1 MISKVEYIMVADLNK
16 LPNGISDFDTLRKE
30 QRIYVD
36 KTDLIYKIASNNAQP
51 IFFSR
56 PRRFGKSLLVSTLEC
71 LFLGKIE
78 LFKGLK
84 IEPLWQDTA
93 QYYVL
98 HLDFSIMDCTSVEE
112 FKKSFNNAL
121 DKFIL
126 KHNLVIKIDTG
137 ESVSEK
143 FIGICDAVG
152 EKKLVLLIDEYDA
165 PLTSFMDNKE
175 QFESVRTIL
184 SSFYKAV
191 KGLYKSVRFMFITGI
206 TRYANTSI
214 FSAFNNLLDISLN
227 PAYGALLGYTESEI
241 DTYFKEYLEDAAK
254 VLNTTY
260 EDVSKNLKEH
270 YDGYC
275 FEMNATVH
283 VYNTWSVLNFLFNVA
298 NIKRFSSYWGASGA
312 YSSLVNNYLK
322 DFKNCKKT
330 KALSLEL
337 LDKLK
342 ELDDGIVVDFE
353 DINKASNPVDMD
365 PVVMMYQAGYLTIK
379 KSVGTEAARFGIPN
393 LELQSYLYRGFF
405 KDIVKSTLDKES
417 PIQKLNISLLS
428 DALIGHDSKSILDCI
443 DLMVK
448 GIPTDT
454 KIFND
459 ENSLREII
467 YREFLILGAN
477 VDRECLSGSGRADI
491 IVKSDINYYVFEL
504 KLYREG
510 DNLDNLMSKAI
521 EQVENRNY
529 GIDRFKKNLYRYV
542 VIISKE
548 QKQVIKTFELP
559 SIEL

>member
-1 MISKVEYIMVADLNK
+1 MSKVEYVMVADLNK

-56 PRRFGKSLLVSTLEC
+56 PRRFGKSLLVSTFEC
-71 LFLGKIE
+71 LFLRKLE

-84 IEPLWQDTA
+84 IEPLWKDTK
-93 QYYVL
+93 QYCVL
-98 HLDFSIMDCTSVEE
+98 HLDFSAMDFTSVEE
-112 FKKSFNNAL
+112 FKKAFNNDL
-121 DKFIL
+121 DVFISRH
-126 KHNLVIKIDTG
+126 KLVLNRDAG

-152 EKKLVLLIDEYDA
+152 DKKLVLLIDEYDA
-165 PLTSFMDNKE
+165 PLTAFMNNKE
-175 QFESVRTIL
+175 QFEKARTIL
-184 SSFYKAV
+184 SSFYQAV
-191 KGLYKSVRFMFITGI
+191 KSRYKAVRFMFITGI
-206 TRYANTSI
+206 TRYSNTSI
-214 FSAFNNLLDISLN
+214 FSAFNNLLDLSLN
-227 PAYGALLGYTESEI
+227 PAYGALLGYTQSEI
-241 DTYFKEYLEDAAK
+241 DTYFKEYLEAAAK

-275 FEMNATVH
+275 FERKAKVH
-283 VYNTWSVLNFLFNVA
+283 VYNTWSVINFLYDVA
-298 NIKRFSSYWGASGA
+298 DSSCFSSYWGASGA
-312 YSSLVNNYLK
+312 YTSLVNNYLK
-322 DFKNCKKT
+322 DFKNCNKT
-330 KALSLEL
+330 KTLSLEL
-337 LDKLK
+337 LERLK
-342 ELDDGIVVDFE
+342 ELDDGIVVQFDA
-353 DINKASNPVDMD
+353 INRASNPMDME

-379 KSVGTEAARFGIPN
+379 KTVGPNAARFGIPN
-393 LELQSYLYRGFF
+393 LELQSYLYQNFYDSVI
-405 KDIVKSTLDKES
+405 KNTLNRES
-417 PIQKLNISLLS
+417 PILKINIDILAE
-428 DALIGHDSKSILDCI
+428 ALIEHDSKCILESIDF
-443 DLMVK
+443 MVN

-477 VDRECLSGSGRADI
+477 VDRECLSGFGRADI
-491 IVKSDINYYVFEL
+491 IVKSDVNYYVFEL